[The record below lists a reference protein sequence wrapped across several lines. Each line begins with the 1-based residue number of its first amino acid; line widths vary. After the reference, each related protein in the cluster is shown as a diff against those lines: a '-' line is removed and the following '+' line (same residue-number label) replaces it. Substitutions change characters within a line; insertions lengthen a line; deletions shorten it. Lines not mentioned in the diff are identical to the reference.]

1 MPAHLRQAH
10 NFRARHGEI
19 TAGVIG
25 NIIRDLACLPK
36 GWLQ

>member
-1 MPAHLRQAH
+1 MPAHLRQTH
-10 NFRARHGEI
+10 SVGARHNEI

-36 GWLQ
+36 GWLE